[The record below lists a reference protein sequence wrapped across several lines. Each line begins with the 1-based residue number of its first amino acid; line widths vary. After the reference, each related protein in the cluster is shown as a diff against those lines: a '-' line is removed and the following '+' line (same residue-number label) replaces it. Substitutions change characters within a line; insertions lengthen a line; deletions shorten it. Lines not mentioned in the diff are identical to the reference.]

1 MPSSSFWDPV
11 VSTTPN
17 RPSLPR
23 CATAVLSGRLAFTP
37 AACCSLFVSPRVSPG
52 LLSVSLSNTSAPDRP
67 FNALGATPYAAP
79 IDYTAGMDLLT
90 GNYRRLNRQLE
101 ASTHCFC
108 GREIPRP
115 PYGIKPTREEKRY
128 CRIACALKAERWK
141 QRSLRAAAAQSASR
155 QRRFCHICGL
165 RISPE
170 RLRRWHNARS
180 CGDACSVELRAKQK
194 REAIARHK
202 RRSSQQRAQE
212 RAAALVD
219 IANCAVCKEEIPV
232 VRRVRWPHVVTCSS
246 SCADRHQKAL
256 VRQAKRR
263 HRKRNRL
270 PKPEAPK

>member
-1 MPSSSFWDPV
+1 M
-11 VSTTPN
+11 
-17 RPSLPR
+17 
-23 CATAVLSGRLAFTP
+23 
-37 AACCSLFVSPRVSPG
+37 
-52 LLSVSLSNTSAPDRP
+52 TS
-67 FNALGATPYAAP
+67 
-79 IDYTAGMDLLT
+79 LT
-90 GNYRRLNRQLE
+90 GKYRRLNRQLT

-115 PYGIKPTREEKRY
+115 PYGIKPTKEEKLF
-128 CRIACALKAERWK
+128 CRIACALKADRWK
-141 QRSLRAAAAQSASR
+141 RRSLRAQTAQSASL
-155 QRRFCHICGL
+155 QRRFCQICGL
-165 RISPE
+165 RISAE

-219 IANCAVCKEEIPV
+219 VANCAVCKAEIPAE
-232 VRRVRWPHVVTCSS
+232 RRVRWPHVVTCSS